1 MRQISFEETEE
12 VGGAAC
18 EDLTMSFGFTGVSI
32 SGSLSDWSSCFNDAA
47 NWFSDTYNSYYAYSA
62 TGIPYGEA
70 HVG

>member
-1 MRQISFEETEE
+1 MRQVSFDEAAA

-18 EDLTMSFGFTGVSI
+18 GDLTMSIGLSGVSI
-32 SGSLSDWSSCFNDAA
+32 SGSLSDWSDCFSGAV
-47 NWFSDTYNSYYAYSA
+47 NWVSDTYNSYYASSV